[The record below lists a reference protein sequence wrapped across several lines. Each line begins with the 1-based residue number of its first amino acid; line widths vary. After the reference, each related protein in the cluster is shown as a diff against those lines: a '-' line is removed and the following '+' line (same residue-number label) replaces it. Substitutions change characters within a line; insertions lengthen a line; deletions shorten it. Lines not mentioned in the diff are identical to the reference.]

1 MSGRDTGAGHPA
13 SHRGIPFPASPESE
27 SRSEEDLSRTAAIA
41 RQRCPRCLQGRVF
54 RGPVAMNDACPFCG
68 YVFGREEGYFTGAM
82 YVSYFIGLVV
92 VFAIIG
98 ILWRFW
104 PTHSLGGVGALLGVA
119 SLVYLAF
126 VPVVFRTSR
135 VVWLHLD
142 YVATVRRHG
151 DRPD

>member
-1 MSGRDTGAGHPA
+1 
-13 SHRGIPFPASPESE
+13 
-27 SRSEEDLSRTAAIA
+27 
-41 RQRCPRCLQGRVF
+41 
-54 RGPVAMNDACPFCG
+54 MNDACPFCG

-119 SLVYLAF
+119 ALVYLAF